1 MTRFALVLENT
12 NETVPKPDSK
22 RSRDDAKRLCPTGF
36 TLIELLVVIAIIAI
50 LIALLLPAVQQARE
64 AARRTQCK
72 NNLKQ
77 LGLAVHNFEGT
88 YKYIPAHER
97 DIAAADYPTTPPNPY
112 GSRATFGTLFH
123 LLPYIEQ
130 TAIYS
135 MFDTKRSY
143 IDPINMIPN
152 YGTLN
157 PIATKS
163 IISGFLCPSA
173 PGTPPS
179 DNGPYFASV
188 GLPLGPF
195 VTPRTDYVPIKGLH
209 SSLAGCAGLPSVSTK
224 NGMLGTTNS
233 TTSWK
238 IRFADV
244 TDGLSNTI
252 CFAECAAKQKLYYR
266 GRPTGATTFTS
277 SVTFAGAGLVLNSYY
292 ADHNIAR
299 QIRGYS
305 RANLL
310 NIYEPG
316 CSSINVVN
324 ENGLY
329 SFHVGGVQVALGDG
343 SARFLSEN
351 MSSTVLAA
359 MITRDGGEVFSN
371 E

>member
-1 MTRFALVLENT
+1 MKRFSHKAACAGHIV
-12 NETVPKPDSK
+12 K
-22 RSRDDAKRLCPTGF
+22 RSESRQGF

-77 LGLAVHNFEGT
+77 MALAVHNFEGT
-88 YKYIPAHER
+88 YGYIHAHER
-97 DIAAADYPTTPPNPY
+97 DIAAAEYPTPANPY
-112 GSRATFGTLFH
+112 GSTATFGTLFH
-123 LLPYIEQ
+123 LLPYLEQ
-130 TAIYS
+130 TAVYDL
-135 MFDTKRSY
+135 FDRKRSY
-143 IDPINMIPN
+143 IDPANMIPA

-157 PIATKS
+157 PVAAKS
-163 IISGFLCPSA
+163 KITAFICPST
-173 PGTPPS
+173 PGDPPS
-179 DNGPYFASV
+179 DYGPYFALV

-195 VTPRTDYVPIKGLH
+195 VTQRTDYVPVKGLH
-209 SSLAGCAGLPSVSTK
+209 RSLAVCAGQPNADTK
-224 NGMLGTTNS
+224 NGMLGTTDS
-233 TTSWK
+233 TTKWK
-238 IRFADV
+238 IKFADV

-266 GRPTGATTFTS
+266 GKPTGANTFTA

-292 ADHNIAR
+292 GDHNIAR

-305 RANLL
+305 GANL
-310 NIYEPG
+310 NDIYEAG
-316 CSSINVVN
+316 CSSINIVN

-343 SARFLSEN
+343 SVRFLSEN
-351 MSSTVLAA
+351 MSSTILAG